1 VQESSPSVSRSFFF
15 GPLWAR
21 IAFACFMFAV
31 SAIEMWDE
39 FYRFDWVNFLCAGFL
54 SLIFVPMQKGDGPRA
69 YFSEPRR
76 IISFALLLVMMA
88 AALHNL
94 YYLFTKHF

>member
-1 VQESSPSVSRSFFF
+1 MQESNPSVSRSFFW
-15 GPLWAR
+15 PWWAR

-31 SAIEMWDE
+31 SAVAMWDE
-39 FYRFDWVNFLCAGFL
+39 FYRLNWVGFLCAGFL
-54 SLIFVPMQKGDGPRA
+54 SLIVVPMQKGEAPRA

-76 IISFALLLVMMA
+76 IISFALIIVMMA
-88 AALHNL
+88 AALHGL

>member
-1 VQESSPSVSRSFFF
+1 MQQSSPSMSRSFLW
-15 GPLWAR
+15 PLWAR

-31 SAIEMWDE
+31 SAVAMWDE
-39 FYRFDWVNFLCAGFL
+39 FYRFDWLGFLCAGFL
-54 SLIFVPMQKGDGPRA
+54 SLIFVPMQKGEATKA

-76 IISFALLLVMMA
+76 IVSFALIIVMMA
-88 AALHNL
+88 AALHSL